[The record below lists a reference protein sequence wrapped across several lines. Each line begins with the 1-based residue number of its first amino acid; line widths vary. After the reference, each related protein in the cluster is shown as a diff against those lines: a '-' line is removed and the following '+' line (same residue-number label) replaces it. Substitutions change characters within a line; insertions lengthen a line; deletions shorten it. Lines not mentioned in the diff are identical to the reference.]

1 MRDTGQDVMRLAVGL
16 LLALFLAPGSQA
28 QSTTGTMPEE
38 SRQGHRGQGYLFIAP
53 GMYIGN
59 ADSIAILHVGGGGE
73 FLVYRGLGVG
83 AEVGA
88 IGALQESRDGLGLFS
103 ANGSYHFSRLRKLSP
118 FLSGGYSIVG
128 GNGQRNLVN
137 FGGGVNYWLRE
148 RIGLRLEFRDHVYAD
163 GTGRQLLGFR
173 VGFAFR

>member
-1 MRDTGQDVMRLAVGL
+1 MRIRRRTLTRFTVESLFV
-16 LLALFLAPGSQA
+16 LFLSTWAQA
-28 QSTTGTMPEE
+28 QSTTDTPPAEE
-38 SRQGHRGQGYLFIAP
+38 ARVHHGQGYLFIAP

-59 ADSIAILHVGGGGE
+59 VDSIATLHIGGGGE
-73 FLVYRGLGVG
+73 ALVYRGLGVG
-83 AEVGA
+83 AEVGGL
-88 IGALQESRDGLGLFS
+88 GALQESRGGLGLFS
-103 ANGSYHFSRLRKLSP
+103 VNGSYHFSRQRKVSP
-118 FLSGGYSIVG
+118 FLTSGYSSVS

-148 RIGLRLEFRDHVYAD
+148 RMGLRLEFRDHVYAD